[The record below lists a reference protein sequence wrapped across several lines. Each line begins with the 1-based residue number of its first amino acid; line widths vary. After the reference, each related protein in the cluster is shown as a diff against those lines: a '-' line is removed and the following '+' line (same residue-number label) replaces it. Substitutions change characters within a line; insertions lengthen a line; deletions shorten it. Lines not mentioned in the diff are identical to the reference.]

1 MCSQFKGMAAKLTA
15 GACTH
20 SCKPCS
26 TSASEQDAAHA
37 VHPETSMASVDN
49 YNEADLSLPVV
60 QIQNPNSLKDDQ
72 GSNLG
77 DGPGSAR
84 SSQAAIPE
92 QKINAIVR
100 NSFFYISM
108 ESLCPFSF

>member
-1 MCSQFKGMAAKLTA
+1 MLQFKGMASKLTA

-37 VHPETSMASVDN
+37 VHPDVSMNSADS
-49 YNEADLSLPVV
+49 YNDANFSLPVV
-60 QIQNPNSLKDDQ
+60 QQSNPSSLKDDQ

-77 DGPGSAR
+77 DGPASAR
-84 SSQAAIPE
+84 SSQAALSE
-92 QKINAIVR
+92 QKSNAAVR
-100 NSFFYISM
+100 NSF
-108 ESLCPFSF
+108 